1 MTWTGCHNR
10 FISSEEQR
18 LYDHLLECVDV
29 ESPEQLLDRF
39 RTLFID
45 GTGYPDREV
54 GLALDKLLSS
64 DYIEQYFRYVLNRCC
79 HILINRWQAR
89 PQLQAAIPTL
99 IDLFD
104 AGSSKRIK
112 EFSRIRSARRLRGM
126 VAQFLETE
134 QYVTLRRLARV
145 VSERPEGNG
154 HAGSHPLGTLIG
166 RYPYLYEHCLLSED
180 STQEHQQNVRR
191 IKGEAQQRFEIDLSQ
206 YVNYRVRRAR
216 MNRQGA
222 SDSAARILR
231 PLENPTLLSDREL
244 VSSLR
249 QFSGKVEHNRSY
261 RELAQCFTTRSCHP
275 ALSFKAFKHDLY
287 EYLTAGIDTDYGRR
301 QFNNLLYAHLAD
313 TYPESES
320 KQLNDFLVVRTCSQ
334 LFSFLV
340 VDSSSNPEHFVFVD
354 LINNLGPLCTA
365 GILLKIVLLCRKIKP
380 YLERRLSI
388 LFNHYESDARD
399 TVAWL
404 VNMLENLNV
413 ALSINF
419 GSVDLSHII

>member
-29 ESPEQLLDRF
+29 ESPDQLLERF
-39 RTLFID
+39 RALFID
-45 GTGYPDREV
+45 GSGYPDRDV
-54 GLALDKLLSS
+54 ALALDTLLSS
-64 DYIEQYFRYVLNRCC
+64 KYIEQYFRYVLNRCC

-89 PQLQAAIPTL
+89 PQLKAAIPEL
-99 IDLFD
+99 IDLFE
-104 AGSSKRIK
+104 AGSSKRIN
-112 EFSRIRSARRLRGM
+112 EISRIRSARRLRGM

-145 VSERPEGNG
+145 VSERPEGIG
-154 HAGSHPLGTLIG
+154 YAGSRPLGTLIR

-180 STQEHQQNVRR
+180 STQEHQRNVRR
-191 IKGEAQQRFEIDLSQ
+191 IQGEAQQRFEIDLSQ

-222 SDSAARILR
+222 SDSAERILR
-231 PLENPTLLSDREL
+231 PVENPTLLSDREL

-249 QFSGKVEHNRSY
+249 RFSGKVESNRSY
-261 RELAQCFTTRSCHP
+261 RELAQCFTTRSRHP
-275 ALSFKAFKHDLY
+275 ALSYKAFKDELY
-287 EYLTAGIDTDYGRR
+287 EYLTAKIDPGYGRC
-301 QFNNLLYAHLAD
+301 QFNNLLYAHLSN

-320 KQLNDFLVVRTCSQ
+320 QPLNDFLLVRTCTQ
-334 LFSFLV
+334 LFSFLM
-340 VDSSSNPEHFVFVD
+340 VDSSSNPEHFIFVD
-354 LINNLGPLCTA
+354 LINNLGPLCTT
-365 GILLKIVLLCRKIKP
+365 GILLKIVLLCRKVKP

-399 TVAWL
+399 AVAWL
-404 VNMLENLNV
+404 VTMLENLNV